1 MIKSKREAPHLT
13 LGMEVDMTEASKLK
27 SSLNV
32 SFTDILVKAVA
43 LALRKHP
50 VLNSTL
56 KENRIILRENIN
68 IGIAVA
74 RGDDLLVPVIHDAD
88 RHSIKE
94 ISRLTRD
101 IIERTREDNLTE
113 RDVLDGTF
121 TISNLGMYNIDF
133 FTPIINPPEAAILG
147 VGKIEK
153 KPVVIQDQIRVR
165 EMVHLSLSF
174 DHRIVNGVPAALFLS
189 EIRNLLEHPYKLLV
203 EGET

>member
-27 SSLNV
+27 SSLDV

-43 LALRKHP
+43 SALKKHP

-74 RGDDLLVPVIHDAD
+74 RSDDLLVPVIHDAD